1 MDKIKVKILSKCD
14 DCDGQAY
21 LPSAKGTDSRGVDYQ
36 RYAPCPTCEGSGQA
50 EKWITLHE
58 FQALLKELQC
68 PHEHVSQVG
77 GFHFSAGDVWDDIQD
92 VCDDCG
98 QILD

>member
-14 DCDGQAY
+14 ACDGQAY
-21 LPSAKGTDSRGVDYQ
+21 LPSAKGTDSRGVDCQ
-36 RYAPCPTCEGSGQA
+36 RYACPTCEGSGQA

-58 FQALLKELQC
+58 FQALLKGLKC

-77 GFHFSAGDVWDDIQD
+77 GFHFSASDVWDDIQD